1 MNPSKQVQLL
11 LSNVIFRG
19 LTPVDAKAL
28 FGAGEVL
35 SFRAGATLFSQGEI
49 ATSLCLVLAG
59 AFQVQVA
66 SDLDETT
73 TLATISPGE
82 VVGEVAL
89 LRAGKRS
96 ATLMAAV
103 DSVVWRLPS
112 DVFEG
117 LLERGDPM
125 AGRIL
130 HGMSNDLCRRF
141 REVVYEGAALM
152 GRLAPKNTKKI
163 YDNALE
169 WGLL

>member
-11 LSNVIFRG
+11 LSNLIFKG

-28 FGAGEVL
+28 FGAGQVL
-35 SFRAGATLFSQGEI
+35 SFNAGSILFSQGEP
-49 ATSLCLVLAG
+49 ASSLCLVLAG
-59 AFQVQVA
+59 AFQVQI
-66 SDLDETT
+66 SSETSPST

-89 LRAGKRS
+89 ISSGRRS

-103 DSVVWRLPS
+103 DSVVWMLPS
-112 DVFEG
+112 EVFEG

-130 HGMSNDLCRRF
+130 HGMNSDLCRRF
-141 REVVYEGAALM
+141 REVVYEGATLM
-152 GRLAPKNTKKI
+152 GKLAPKNLDRV
-163 YDNALE
+163 YDDSMRWE
-169 WGLL
+169 P